1 MEWRREKALYGMLQ
15 RSVLC
20 VSVLAATS
28 CDVIVTVNAVSKT
41 AGSQYTY
48 DPAIT
53 PEITSV
59 TPQRGGTAG
68 GTLLTI
74 TGSGFGWVNNTRYSL
89 ISTAGNM

>member
-1 MEWRREKALYGMLQ
+1 
-15 RSVLC
+15 
-20 VSVLAATS
+20 VLAATT
-28 CDVIVTVNAVSKT
+28 CDVTVTVNSVSKI

-53 PEITSV
+53 PEISNV

-74 TGSGFGWVNNTRYSL
+74 TGSGFGWVMT
-89 ISTAGNM
+89 